1 MLLDPGNAGWAPSA
15 SDVDLA
21 GDALANPSRIGARPD
36 RFDHAREFMAQD
48 AAELGVSLEH
58 LEVGAADAGADD
70 SNQTLA
76 ALPRDGNVAQG
87 KSTWLFENEGAHGDS
102 TFNLSVD

>member
-1 MLLDPGNAGWAPSA
+1 MLFDPGGAGWAPSA

-21 GDALANPSRIGARPD
+21 GNALADPSRIGMRTGRLD
-36 RFDHAREFMAQD
+36 YAREFMTQD

-70 SNQTLA
+70 SNEALA
-76 ALPRDGNVAQG
+76 ALLR
-87 KSTWLFENEGAHGDS
+87 HGDAAQRES
-102 TFNLSVD
+102 TRVLED